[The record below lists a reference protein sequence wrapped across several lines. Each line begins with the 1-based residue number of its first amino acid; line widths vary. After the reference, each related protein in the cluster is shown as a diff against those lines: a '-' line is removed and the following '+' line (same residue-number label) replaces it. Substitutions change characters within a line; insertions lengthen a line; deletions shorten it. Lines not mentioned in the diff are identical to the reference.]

1 MSFFFETIAIP
12 FWFIVFIFGSA
23 SPLWFKWY
31 KKFHMK
37 FISSGKLLK
46 KFKRVK
52 SDADIKV
59 DILKKATDNWNE
71 NSVLSGFSENK
82 EKKRKPVKKSID
94 PVKKRNIQNVLQ
106 ALADGGEAGVLPRT
120 ISDTTEINTIET
132 KNALSYLIEK
142 DYAEEIN
149 STNGTKYYLT
159 GLGRKYCINKK
170 YIES

>member
-12 FWFIVFIFGSA
+12 FWFIVFVFGSA

-31 KKFHMK
+31 KRFHKK
-37 FISSGKLLK
+37 FITSGVFLK
-46 KFKRVK
+46 KFKRAK
-52 SDADIKV
+52 SDAEMKV

-71 NSVLSGFSENK
+71 NSELSGFSESK
-82 EKKRKPVKKSID
+82 VKKRKSVKKSID
-94 PVKKRNIQNVLQ
+94 PVKKHNIKNVLKV
-106 ALADGGEAGVLPRT
+106 LAESGEAGVLPRS
-120 ISDTTEINTIET
+120 ISDKTSIDTIET
-132 KNALSYLIEK
+132 KSALTYLIEK
-142 DYAEEIN
+142 DYVEEIN

>member
-31 KKFHMK
+31 MRFHKKF
-37 FISSGKLLK
+37 ITTGKLLK
-46 KFKRVK
+46 ILKPAK
-52 SDADIKV
+52 SDAEMKV
-59 DILKKATDNWNE
+59 DILKKATDNWKE
-71 NSVLSGFSENK
+71 NSEFSELSDNK
-82 EKKRKPVKKSID
+82 VKKRKSVKKAID
-94 PVKKRNIQNVLQ
+94 PVKKQNIQSVLQ
-106 ALADGGEAGVLPRT
+106 ALANGGEAGVLPKT
-120 ISDTTEINTIET
+120 ISDKTEINTIET
-132 KNALSYLIEK
+132 KNALNYLIEK
-142 DYAEEIN
+142 NYAEEIN